1 MAANLRQ
8 APANLKHFRSML
20 DFTPAQLKNVIRSA
34 IALKKVGRGGGL
46 FFRKCVCFALF
57 QQCGIRC
64 CMAWV
69 RSVAGRDYNPASKS
83 CRRRV
88 I

>member
-34 IALKKVGRGGGL
+34 IALKKVGRGGGCFL
-46 FFRKCVCFALF
+46 GNACVLLCSNNVEYGA
-57 QQCGIRC
+57 
-64 CMAWV
+64 AWHG
-69 RSVAGRDYNPASKS
+69 SAA
-83 CRRRV
+83 
-88 I
+88 